1 MSVAEYMYKVQSVSI
16 YHKYI
21 YIYIYIYHTN
31 NIPIGNIC
39 KYKY

>member
-21 YIYIYIYHTN
+21 YIYIYHTN